1 MPIFTAIAGAISA
14 ALFAGSALATTLIS
28 AGLAFGAKLAF
39 SYLNRPKQRKYS
51 AVQGEIQY
59 GADVPVGAMFGTGMT
74 KGHRIFY
81 AKYGKGNKF
90 NSDIYV
96 LSNGWCDGLE
106 GIYFYGEKKTLV
118 PKAITGNEAAC
129 FGVEGFDD
137 KITIRFY
144 DGRPGQGVDTKLVS
158 VTNLIGRKWKDT
170 SVCAGLCYVAID
182 RTYNADKFE
191 KGAPEF
197 SFVLRGLRL
206 YDPRKDSTV
215 AGGSGTHRLDNS
227 ATYEFSRNP
236 AVQRLNYQLGLKG
249 LISGRT
255 LIGEGKTLGQLD
267 LSSYFAAMNVSDT
280 IKNGKP
286 TYQSAIY
293 VQGEDDHTEIL
304 KEFDD
309 AMAGYGLNRRGLSGV
324 IPGAPQIPVLD
335 ITAADIP
342 MDRAQEV
349 SKRKS
354 AFEMYN
360 MMSGQFTSPE
370 SQWGAESLK
379 PIVVNADIA
388 TDGRRR
394 QTGNDFLQVSD
405 PDIAQYL
412 LNIRYRQNRKGGQA
426 TVPVSR
432 RVGLKVQEGEWVTFD
447 GKTWL
452 VTEWRC
458 DENFLFTLV
467 LSETGADI
475 YSDGDIEP
483 GPVIIPPSP
492 PINPSILSTI
502 QDFKVEVGVINGEDG
517 FEKPALRFDWQAPDD
532 PTITEVRFSY
542 RITGTTVEFQDK
554 SSEPEIGG
562 VASGRGGYI
571 TSKDVQSGV
580 FYDARA
586 TITTVPDRFK
596 TYTPWITT
604 TIKTSRETVYLPGV
618 VDSILQSLNAKLDW
632 IGKTLRFGD
641 EERQRI
647 TALLAEAGAQSFDD
661 RKEISK
667 TVGKFTASY
676 NEQLTVVATQ
686 NAASVVRI
694 EQLTSTMN
702 GVITDVNG
710 VQSQVTALSS
720 ITDTLSTNVSTIN
733 GNLTAV
739 TNRVT
744 VNEAR
749 VGNVYANGIT
759 RFEQVATQA
768 GALSTAGISVAAS
781 AGATTS
787 QAALFLSALSG
798 GLSEIGM
805 VADRIYMVNGTDKR
819 RPFVFQSG
827 VLYLDDVRVNTL
839 SALSAT
845 LGAVD
850 ISSANIGS
858 LIVGT
863 SNLGINSVTGFTN
876 ASGTVNNDTLGGT
889 GHHVVNLT
897 ASDMLAANRS
907 LMQIQWNGSFSP
919 ASGGSTTY
927 EISVINTTT
936 GATVY
941 AKAFNITSANTG
953 MAAID
958 FFFGQ
963 NSAGSNSFQVKMTQG
978 IGPLPGNPNTNIFNV
993 TLTALW
999 WKR

>member
-28 AGLAFGAKLAF
+28 GALAFGAKLAF

-96 LSNGWCDGLE
+96 LSNSWCDGLD

-118 PKAITGNEAAC
+118 PKAVTGNETAC
-129 FGVEGFDD
+129 FGVDGFDD

-158 VTNLIGRKWKDT
+158 VTNLLGRKWQAT

-182 RTYNADKFE
+182 REYNADKFE

-197 SFVLRGLRL
+197 SFILRGLRL

-215 AGGSGTHRLDNS
+215 AGGSGSHRLDNP
-227 ATYEFSRNP
+227 ATWEFSKNP
-236 AVQRLNYQLGLKG
+236 AVQRLNYQIGLKG
-249 LISGRT
+249 QVSGRT
-255 LIGEGKTLGQLD
+255 LIGEGKTMGQLD

-280 IKNGKP
+280 IRKGKP
-286 TYQSAIY
+286 TYQSAMY
-293 VQGEDDHTEIL
+293 VQGDDDHTEIL

-335 ITAADIP
+335 ITPADIP
-342 MDRAQEV
+342 IDRAQEV

-388 TDGRRR
+388 ADGRRR
-394 QTGNDFLQVSD
+394 QTSNDFLQVSD
-405 PDIAQYL
+405 PDIGQYL

-452 VTEWRC
+452 ITEWRC
-458 DENFLFTLV
+458 DESFLFTLV

-475 YSDGDIEP
+475 YSDGDIDP
-483 GPVIIPPSP
+483 GPIIIPPSP

-532 PTITEVRFSY
+532 PTITEVRVSY
-542 RITGTTVEFQDK
+542 RISGTTVEFQDK
-554 SSEPEIGG
+554 SSQPEIGG
-562 VASGRGGYI
+562 AAPGRGGYI

-596 TYTPWITT
+596 TFTPWITT
-604 TIKTSRETVYLPGV
+604 SIKTSRETVFLPGV
-618 VDSILQSLNAKLDW
+618 IDDVLQKLNAKLDW
-632 IGKTLRFGD
+632 IGNSIRFSD
-641 EERQRI
+641 EELQRI
-647 TALLAEAGAQSFDD
+647 TALLAESGAQSFDD
-661 RKEISK
+661 RKEI
-667 TVGKFTASY
+667 TASVGAFSASFTD
-676 NEQLTVVATQ
+676 QITVVANNT
-686 NAASVVRI
+686 AAAVLQVV
-694 EQLTSTMN
+694 QLTAR
-702 GVITDVNG
+702 VNDPSKG
-710 VQSQVTALSS
+710 LDALSQ
-720 ITDTLSTNVSTIN
+720 ITDTLSATVYDPGTGLAAI
-733 GNLTAV
+733 
-739 TNRVT
+739 TNRVN

-749 VGNVYANGIT
+749 VGNVYANGIA
-759 RFEQVATQA
+759 RSEQVATQA
-768 GALSTAGISVAAS
+768 GALSTYGISVAAN
-781 AGATTS
+781 AGAATS

-819 RPFVFQSG
+819 RPFIFQSG
-827 VLYLDDVRVNTL
+827 VLYLDDVRVNSL

-850 ISSANIGS
+850 ISAANIGS

-863 SNLGINSVTGFTN
+863 SNLGINSVTGFTT
-876 ASGTVNNDTLGGT
+876 ASGTVNNDTIGGT

-907 LMQIQWNGSFSP
+907 LMQIQWSGSFSP
-919 ASGGSTTY
+919 VAGGATTY

-936 GATVY
+936 GVTVY
-941 AKAFNITSANTG
+941 SKAFVINNTNTP

-963 NSAGSNSFQVKMTQG
+963 NAAGSNTFQAKMTQG
-978 IGPLPGNPNTNIFNV
+978 IGPLPGNPNTNIFSV

>member
-28 AGLAFGAKLAF
+28 GALAFGAKLAF

-96 LSNGWCDGLE
+96 LSNGWCDGLD

-118 PKAITGNEAAC
+118 PKPVTGNETAC
-129 FGVEGFDD
+129 FGVDGFDD

-158 VTNLIGRKWKDT
+158 VTNLLGRKWQAT

-182 RTYNADKFE
+182 REYNADKFE
-191 KGAPEF
+191 KGPPEF
-197 SFVLRGLRL
+197 SFILRGLRL

-215 AGGSGTHRLDNS
+215 AGGSGSHRLDNP
-227 ATYEFSRNP
+227 ATWEFSKNP
-236 AVQRLNYQLGLKG
+236 AVQRLNYQIGLKG
-249 LISGRT
+249 QVSGRT
-255 LIGEGKTLGQLD
+255 LIGEGKSMGQLD

-280 IKNGKP
+280 IRKGKP

-293 VQGEDDHTEIL
+293 VQGDDDHTEIL

-335 ITAADIP
+335 IAAADIP
-342 MDRAQEV
+342 IDRAQEV

-388 TDGRRR
+388 ADGRRR
-394 QTGNDFLQVSD
+394 QTSNDFLQVSD
-405 PDIAQYL
+405 PDIGQYL

-452 VTEWRC
+452 ITEWRS
-458 DENFLFTLV
+458 DESFLFTLV

-475 YSDGDIEP
+475 YSDGDIDP
-483 GPVIIPPSP
+483 GPIIIPPSP

-542 RITGTTVEFQDK
+542 RITGTTVEFHDK
-554 SSEPEIGG
+554 SSEPELG
-562 VASGRGGYI
+562 SDEPGRAGFI

-580 FYDARA
+580 FYDAQA

-604 TIKTSRETVYLPGV
+604 TIKTSRETVYMPGV
-618 VDSILQSLNAKLDW
+618 VDGVLQRLNAKLDW
-632 IGKTLRFGD
+632 IGKSIRFGD
-641 EERQRI
+641 EERQR
-647 TALLAEAGAQSFDD
+647 LNDLVAEAGAQSFDD
-661 RKEISK
+661 RKEITA
-667 TVGKFTASY
+667 TVGAFSASFSD
-676 NEQLTVVATQ
+676 QITVVASDT
-686 NAASVVRI
+686 AAAVLQVV
-694 EQLTSTMN
+694 QLTAR
-702 GVITDVNG
+702 VNDPSKG
-710 VQSQVTALSS
+710 LDALSQ
-720 ITDTLSTNVSTIN
+720 ITDTLSATVYDPGT
-733 GNLTAV
+733 GLAAV
-739 TNRVT
+739 TNRVNVT
-744 VNEAR
+744 EAR
-749 VGNVYANGIT
+749 VGNFYANGIL

-768 GALSTAGISVAAS
+768 GAQSTAGLSVAANGTGP
-781 AGATTS
+781 AS
-787 QAALFLSALSG
+787 QAALFLSAIAG
-798 GLSEIGM
+798 GTSEVGIT
-805 VADRIYMVNGTDKR
+805 ADTFYVVQAGAKR
-819 RPFVFQSG
+819 RPFIIQGG
-827 VLYLDDVRVNTL
+827 VLFADELRVNKLVSL
-839 SALSAT
+839 SAS

-850 ISSANIGS
+850 ISEAVIGN

-863 SNLGINSVTGFTN
+863 SNLGINSVTGFTT
-876 ASGTVNNDTLGGT
+876 ASGTVNNDTIGGT
-889 GHHVVNLT
+889 GNHVVNLT
-897 ASDMLAANRS
+897 ASDMLAPNRS
-907 LMQIQWNGSFSP
+907 LMQIQWSGSFSP
-919 ASGGSTTY
+919 FAGGATTY

-936 GATVY
+936 GVTVY
-941 AKAFNITSANTG
+941 SKAFVINNPNTP

-963 NSAGSNSFQVKMTQG
+963 NSAGSNTFQAKMTQG
-978 IGPLPGNPNTNIFNV
+978 LGPLPGNPNTNIFNV